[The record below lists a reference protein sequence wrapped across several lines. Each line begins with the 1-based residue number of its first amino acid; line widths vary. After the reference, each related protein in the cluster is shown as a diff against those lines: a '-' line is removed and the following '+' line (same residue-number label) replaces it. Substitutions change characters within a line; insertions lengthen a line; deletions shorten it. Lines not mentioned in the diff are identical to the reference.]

1 MQFPKRLA
9 VLASW
14 SKHVMRRRPAPE
26 RLADY
31 PLVCLEKLRFADTD
45 RNGHI
50 SNAVFSECCQNAR
63 MELLYDEQR
72 LTLPPA
78 SQFVIAR
85 LDLQFLAEM
94 HWPGTVRVGT
104 RVTRIGRCSVVLQQ
118 ALFLGDRRVAAAR
131 STVVLI
137 DAHTRLPRQLSP
149 ELVEALRDL
158 HGRSARRPALVAR
171 LAQVLQ
177 PRTGRL

>member
-1 MQFPKRLA
+1 MQFPKRLV

-14 SKHVMRRRPAPE
+14 SKRVMRRRPAPD

-31 PLVCLEKLRFADTD
+31 PLVCFEKLRFADTD

-104 RVTRIGRCSVVLQQ
+104 RVTRIGRCSVVLRQ
-118 ALFLGDRRVAAAR
+118 ALFLGERRAAVAR

-137 DAHTRLPRQLSP
+137 DAHTRLPQQLPP
-149 ELVEALRDL
+149 ELMHGLNRLR
-158 HGRSARRPALVAR
+158 GPSSGRPALIAR

-177 PRTGRL
+177 PRTSRL